1 MPDGSN
7 PGAVPA
13 LLPSRD
19 SHLAGF
25 VIGDNGGTYGV
36 LGENGT
42 FSDHD
47 YVLTKIILGNKC

>member
-1 MPDGSN
+1 MPGGSN
-7 PGAVPA
+7 PGAVSA
-13 LLPSRD
+13 LLPSQA

-25 VIGDNGGTYGV
+25 VVGDNGGTYRV

-42 FSDHD
+42 FSDND